1 MNQVP
6 IKLGPLALLLT
17 IISICL
23 TTLSILTFTTAGA
36 DLRLADKYAETVRIR
51 YDLEREGQTFLQ
63 EADETVSSGLPLNA
77 IFDAAP
83 APGGGITKTFEQ
95 DGTVLT
101 VTLVP
106 DPGAGGNAKIA
117 EAGTAGTGS
126 STPAERIPGV
136 RISEWKIVR
145 QWQEDDSIGN
155 IWDGEW

>member
-23 TTLSILTFTTAGA
+23 TTLSILTCTTAGA
-36 DLRLADKYAETVRIR
+36 DLRLASKYADTVRIR
-51 YDLEREGQTFLQ
+51 YELEREGQAFLQ

-77 IFDAAP
+77 VFDAAP
-83 APGGGITKTFEQ
+83 APGGGITRTFEK

-106 DPGAGGNAKIA
+106 AAAGY
-117 EAGTAGTGS
+117 
-126 STPAERIPGV
+126 RV
-136 RISEWKIVR
+136 SEWSLVR
-145 QWQEDDSIGN
+145 QWEEDDSIGN
-155 IWDGEW
+155 IWTGEW